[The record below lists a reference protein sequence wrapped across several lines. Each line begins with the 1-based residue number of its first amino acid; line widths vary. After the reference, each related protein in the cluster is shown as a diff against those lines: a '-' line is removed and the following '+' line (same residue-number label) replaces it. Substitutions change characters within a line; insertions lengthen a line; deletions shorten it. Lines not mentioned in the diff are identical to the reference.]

1 MVTACLII
9 GTALPFV
16 LYFLLYRGYAYSIV
30 YCVEAMR
37 TLRES
42 LVVAGLILSV
52 CVVYACVVFIVCLM
66 MAGAPWC
73 LA

>member
-1 MVTACLII
+1 MVAACLII

-16 LYFLLYRGYAYSIV
+16 LHALRMYRI
-30 YCVEAMR
+30 EAIR
-37 TLRES
+37 TVRES

-66 MAGAPWC
+66 MAGAPWW

>member
-1 MVTACLII
+1 MVAACLII

-52 CVVYACVVFIVCLM
+52 
-66 MAGAPWC
+66 
-73 LA
+73 